1 MIANYALVLG
11 ILFFIINNS
20 YINFYRRKE
29 EKIIR
34 INESKLELKE
44 IEKKQALMTIEN
56 DNLNQKIEADYHNTY
71 YSKGKYETRTLRM
84 KNKQWHKLNKY
95 DNSRKIK

>member
-1 MIANYALVLG
+1 MNNNINKLYD
-11 ILFFIINNS
+11 IEDDIINRGDASNLSEELNYYNIDNS
-20 YINFYRRKE
+20 PSDI
-29 EKIIR
+29 
-34 INESKLELKE
+34 
-44 IEKKQALMTIEN
+44 
-56 DNLNQKIEADYHNTY
+56 NLNQKIEADYHNTY

>member
-1 MIANYALVLG
+1 MNNNINRLYDIEDDIIDRGDASNLSEELNYYN
-11 ILFFIINNS
+11 IDNS
-20 YINFYRRKE
+20 PSDI
-29 EKIIR
+29 
-34 INESKLELKE
+34 
-44 IEKKQALMTIEN
+44 
-56 DNLNQKIEADYHNTY
+56 NLNQKIEADYHNTY